1 MKRFGIYLVLV
12 LFTRVTFGQVPLNLE
27 FNNLTIREGL
37 KVDLNQI
44 SGKLQIRSYGDM
56 WFNLASN
63 LVEVG
68 EIPNGILFPVSI
80 FPDSTIIWG
89 FDQLSNQPIFA
100 SIHGLADVINPS
112 RTPSGWLDEWGDTVV
127 DSVLIPYLYIR
138 NSNTSCIDTV
148 LIDFLKSE
156 PLTSYFDINGNS
168 EYDDGEFKHMSI
180 KHTGTTDA
188 IVSDQVF
195 RTDTILLTVND
206 STYDVKIKELIIDVN
221 DSVAS
226 GDRYGVYI
234 RFKPGYE
241 WKANNDTLSNYN
253 DFMMLAR
260 EQVTGESPKMIW
272 SENAGFCSYINDVS
286 TRYNFGLFASNL
298 IPGVIQNPGFPVE
311 HIQVAYKLTTTVL
324 SVNEIDGFIEGVA
337 IFPNPAKKS
346 TQLNFKLMKTNQV
359 DLKIYNSLGTLVL
372 QNDLGLLN
380 TGSHIHEVNISQ
392 LSDGFYILRI
402 NNVSQKLV
410 VK

>member
-1 MKRFGIYLVLV
+1 MKNFGLYLVLV
-12 LFTRVTFGQVPLNLE
+12 LFTGVTFGQVPLNLE
-27 FNNLTIREGL
+27 FNNLTIREDL
-37 KVDLNQI
+37 EVDLNQP
-44 SGKLQIRSYGDM
+44 SGQLQIRSYGDM
-56 WFNLASN
+56 WFNLSSN
-63 LVEVG
+63 LVEIG

-80 FPDSTIIWG
+80 FPDSTIIWD
-89 FDQLSNQPIFA
+89 FDQLSDQPIFA

-112 RTPSGWLDEWGDTVV
+112 RTPSGWLDEWGNTVV
-127 DSVLIPYLYIR
+127 DSILIPYLYVR
-138 NSNTSCIDTV
+138 NSNTSVVDTV

-221 DSVAS
+221 DSVAA
-226 GDRYGVYI
+226 GNRYGVYI
-234 RFKPGYE
+234 RFNPGYE
-241 WKANNDTLSNYN
+241 WKANDDTLSNYN
-253 DFMMLAR
+253 EFMMLAR
-260 EQVTGESPKMIW
+260 EQVKGETPKMIW
-272 SENAGFCSYINDVS
+272 SEDAGFCSYINDVS
-286 TRYNFGLFASNL
+286 TRYNFGLFASSL
-298 IPGVIQNPGFPVE
+298 IPGVIQNPGFPIE
-311 HIQVAYKLTTTVL
+311 HIQVVYKLTTTAL

-337 IFPNPAKKS
+337 IFPNPVRKS

-372 QNDLGLLN
+372 QKDLGLLN
-380 TGSHIHEVNISQ
+380 TGHHIHKLNVSQ
-392 LSDGFYILRI
+392 LPAGFYILRV
-402 NNVSQKLV
+402 NNISQKLV